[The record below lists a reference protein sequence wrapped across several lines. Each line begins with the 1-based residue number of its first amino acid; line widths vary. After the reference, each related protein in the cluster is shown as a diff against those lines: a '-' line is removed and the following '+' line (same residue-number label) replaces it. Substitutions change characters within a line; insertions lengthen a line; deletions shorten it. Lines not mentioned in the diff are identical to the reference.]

1 LNPIKLL
8 ILDVDGVMT
17 TGDLPY
23 GPAGV
28 EVKTFF
34 VQDGGAIRLWQSAGN
49 FMGIISGREAPAV
62 LARARD
68 LGITF
73 IRQGVRDKLP
83 PYEEACRQFNVT
95 DAQVAFVGDDWLDL
109 PPMRRC
115 GYPIAVAN
123 AAPLVK
129 RTARYVTRRG
139 GGQGGV
145 NEAVERLFRHNTQWS
160 AVVSKWRTGS

>member
-17 TGDLPY
+17 GGDLPY
-23 GPAGV
+23 VATGV

-34 VQDGGAIRLWQSAGN
+34 VQDGGAIRLWLAAGN
-49 FMGIISGREAPAV
+49 SAAIISGRDAPAV
-62 LARARD
+62 CTRARD

-83 PYEEACRQFNVT
+83 PYEEACGQAGVS
-95 DAQVAFVGDDWLDL
+95 DDQVAFVGDDWLDL

-123 AAPLVK
+123 AASAVK
-129 RTARYVTRRG
+129 RAARYVTRRN

-145 NEAVERLFRHNTQWS
+145 SEAIERLFRHNGQWS
-160 AVVSKWRTGS
+160 TATAKWRTEL